1 MAAGPPPG
9 GAKHRSA
16 AGGAGLGMAVAIV
29 GFLVLPGGD
38 AIGKYLGAQGVPVL
52 QITWGR
58 WFFHTLCLTPIVLVL
73 YRRSLFAM
81 SHPVVQVT
89 RAGLLAVATVFF
101 FSAVKHIP
109 LADATAVLFVAPLI
123 VVALSTVFLGER
135 VGPRRWVAV
144 AIGFA
149 GVLLIVRP
157 GAETLRFGAL
167 LALGAAFCFAFYL
180 LLTRRAAGQ
189 APPILAMW
197 WMGLV
202 GMGLMTFLAI
212 PIWQPL
218 TGAQLGWMAALGSVM
233 ALGHLMVLWA
243 ADRVEASALAVTPY
257 LEMVT
262 STLLGLWVF
271 GDFPDAFTWVGC
283 GIVVAAG
290 LFVAWRE
297 QRAASG
303 KPG

>member
-1 MAAGPPPG
+1 MAI
-9 GAKHRSA
+9 
-16 AGGAGLGMAVAIV
+16 AIT
-29 GFLVLPGGD
+29 GFLLLPVGD
-38 AIGKYLGAQGVPVL
+38 AIGKYLVQQDVRVL

-58 WFFHTLCLTPIVLVL
+58 WFFHSLFLTPIVLL
-73 YRRSLFAM
+73 MYRRQAFKVTN
-81 SHPVVQVT
+81 PGIQVM
-89 RAGLLAVATVFF
+89 RASMLAVATVFF
-101 FSAVKHIP
+101 FSAVGHIP

-123 VVALSTVFLGER
+123 VVALSTIFLKER
-135 VGPRRWVAV
+135 VGVRRWAAV

-189 APPILAMW
+189 APPVVALW

-202 GMGLMTFLAI
+202 GMVLTSLVAFPNWVPPTPEQWGLMAGIGL
-212 PIWQPL
+212 
-218 TGAQLGWMAALGSVM
+218 VM
-233 ALGHLMVLWA
+233 VTGHLMVFWA

-262 STLLGLWVF
+262 STILGLWIF
-271 GDFPDAFTWVGC
+271 GDFPDLLTWLGC

-297 QRAASG
+297 QQAARRAAA
-303 KPG
+303 